1 MTSTNKTSTTTATTL
16 EESPAMSAQ
25 VERRKSTAAPGPI
38 PGRRAADRP
47 LPASVLTPP
56 VPPPPPHVEDYQGI
70 VGQGQLDTLRF
81 LAQELKGK
89 TIKMVNSTAVG
100 GGVAEML
107 NRIVPLLSELD
118 VPTHWDVITG
128 GNDFFEVTKAFH
140 NALHGSPY
148 DLTDAARKIF
158 LMYNEQNRER
168 MQFGEDLVV
177 IHDPQPAA
185 LIRSKDKTRA
195 HWVWRCHIDLSNPDK
210 KVWEFLRPF
219 VEQYDAAIFSSQS
232 FARQLP
238 IPQYLFYPCIDP
250 LSEKN
255 KELPDSFVQ
264 KVCDDFGIDRSRPI
278 VTQVSRFDRLKDP
291 VGVVQAYKMAKKYVD
306 CQLVL
311 AGGGASDDPEGA
323 LVLQEVK
330 DAAGDDPDIIIL
342 NLPPWCALEINAIQR
357 ASTIIIQKSLKEG
370 FGLTVTEALWKGKP
384 TIAGAV
390 GGIPNQIIHKLTGV
404 LVHSVEGCAFQIR
417 YLLTH
422 PEFAR
427 TIGNNG
433 REHVKE
439 NFLIT
444 TNVKRWLLLFRILE
458 EKCARKGKAS

>member
-1 MTSTNKTSTTTATTL
+1 MKTEEQRATVADSTTGSTGK
-16 EESPAMSAQ
+16 AQ
-25 VERRKSTAAPGPI
+25 VPENRGGIVSAESVPTEPA
-38 PGRRAADRP
+38 RAKTRP
-47 LPASVLTPP
+47 LPATVLTPP
-56 VPPPPPHVEDYQGI
+56 PPAPSPRLDDYRDIIGQSHVDA
-70 VGQGQLDTLRF
+70 LRF
-81 LAQELKGK
+81 LARDLKGK
-89 TIKMVNSTAVG
+89 SIKMVNSTAVG

-107 NRIVPLLSELD
+107 NRLVPLLSELE

-140 NALHGSPY
+140 NALHGSAY
-148 DLTDAARKIF
+148 ELTKAAQEIF

-168 MQFGEDLVV
+168 LQFEEEMVV
-177 IHDPQPAA
+177 IHDPQPVG
-185 LIRSKDKTRA
+185 LIRSRDKTPA
-195 HWVWRCHIDLSNPDK
+195 SWVWRCHIDLSNPDAR
-210 KVWEFLRPF
+210 VWEFLRPF

-255 KELPDSFVQ
+255 KDLPDSVVQ
-264 KVCDDFGIDRSRPI
+264 RVCDEFGIDRSRPI

-291 VGVVQAYKMAKKYVD
+291 VGVVHAYKLAKKYVD

-311 AGGGASDDPEGA
+311 AGGGATDDPEGA
-323 LVLQEVK
+323 VVLQEVK
-330 DAAGDDPDIIIL
+330 EAAGNDPDIIIL
-342 NLPPWCALEINAIQR
+342 DLPPWCAFEINAIQR
-357 ASTIIIQKSLKEG
+357 ASTIVVQKSLKEG

-422 PEFAR
+422 PDFAR
-427 TIGNNG
+427 RIGASG

-439 NFLIT
+439 NFLMT

-458 EKCARKGKAS
+458 EAKARGKAR

>member
-1 MTSTNKTSTTTATTL
+1 MDFNETSLTETATPDSEGKTTAKL
-16 EESPAMSAQ
+16 Q
-25 VERRKSTAAPGPI
+25 VAPEVP
-38 PGRRAADRP
+38 RHRRP
-47 LPASVLTPP
+47 LPASLFTPP
-56 VPPPPPHVEDYQGI
+56 VPPPPPRLEDYQNI
-70 VGQGQLDTLRF
+70 VGQGQIDALRF
-81 LAQELKGK
+81 LASGLKGK
-89 TIKMVNSTAVG
+89 SIKMINSTSVG

-107 NRIVPLLSELD
+107 NRLVPLLSELE
-118 VPTHWDVITG
+118 VSTHWDVITG

-140 NALHGSPY
+140 NALHGTGY
-148 DLTDAARKIF
+148 ELTKAAQEIF
-158 LMYNEQNRER
+158 LMYNEQNLER
-168 MQFGEDLVV
+168 LQFNEELVV
-177 IHDPQPAA
+177 VHDPQPLA
-185 LIRSKDKTRA
+185 LLRAREKHPA
-195 HWVWRCHIDLSNPDK
+195 HWVWRCHIDLSNPNPQ
-210 KVWEFLRPF
+210 VWEFLRPF
-219 VEQYDAAIFSSQS
+219 VEQCDAAIFSSQS

-255 KELPDSFVQ
+255 KELEESQ
-264 KVCDDFGIDRSRPI
+264 IQAVCDELGIDRSRPI

-291 VGVVQAYKMAKKYVD
+291 VGVVQAYRLAKKYVD

-311 AGGGASDDPEGA
+311 AGGGAKDDPEGA
-323 LVLQEVK
+323 LVLQEVRE
-330 DAAGDDPDIIIL
+330 AAGNDPDIIIL
-342 NLPPWCALEINAIQR
+342 ELPPWCAREINAIQR
-357 ASTIIIQKSLKEG
+357 ASTLIVQKSIREG

-390 GGIPNQIIHKLTGV
+390 GGIPNQVIHKLTGA

-422 PEFAR
+422 PEVAEQL
-427 TIGNNG
+427 GVSG

-458 EKCARKGKAS
+458 QERLNSIA